1 MYMYMYISI
10 DVVLLM
16 ISLQRRLP
24 ICNEKEML
32 CPVQAMRRGPSA
44 GLLSSNTLDHHE
56 MRMDISLIFMDLSL
70 IFMDLLWIYHGYI
83 MDLSWISLN
92 FRKNH

>member
-1 MYMYMYISI
+1 MYIYTSI

-56 MRMDISLIFMDLSL
+56 MRMDISLIFMDIS
-70 IFMDLLWIYHGYI
+70 WIYHGYI
-83 MDLSWISLN
+83 IDIHGFMMDISWIS
-92 FRKNH
+92 